1 MLLVHVHA
9 TLYVDM
15 YFRTA
20 KHSMFNVTYI
30 LGMYISFNV
39 DSGTYI
45 GYIPILM
52 YLVVIFVQ
60 IPSHYICTYLHSM

>member
-1 MLLVHVHA
+1 
-9 TLYVDM
+9 
-15 YFRTA
+15 
-20 KHSMFNVTYI
+20 MFNVTYI